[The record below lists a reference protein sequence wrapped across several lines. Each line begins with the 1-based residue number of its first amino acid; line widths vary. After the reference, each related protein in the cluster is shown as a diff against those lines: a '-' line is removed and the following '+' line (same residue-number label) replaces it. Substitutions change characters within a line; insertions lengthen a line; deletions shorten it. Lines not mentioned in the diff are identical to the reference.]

1 MRKFIFTVLSLA
13 CGMLYASAAVQ
24 YMTIEKKNGAK
35 YSFLLKENPV
45 ITYQDGNIVINGNEK
60 TSYSIEEVK
69 NYHFTEENE
78 SAIDNVASTQILR
91 IVSISEDVIRVENA
105 LTNTSIKLVSINGS
119 IVGQAKVDD
128 EGAANVTLPNQKGV
142 YVLCVGNQ
150 SFKVIRK

>member
-1 MRKFIFTVLSLA
+1 MRKLIFTVLGLA

-69 NYHFTEENE
+69 NYHFTENNQ
-78 SAIDNVASTQILR
+78 SAVDNTNAQILR
-91 IVSISEDVIRVENA
+91 IVSVSEDVIRVENA
-105 LTNTSIKLVSINGS
+105 LTDESIKLVNINGA
-119 IVGQAKVDD
+119 IVGQTTADN
-128 EGAANVTLPNQKGV
+128 EGSANVSLPSQKGV
-142 YVLCVGNQ
+142 YILLVGNK
-150 SFKVIRK
+150 SFKLIRK

>member
-1 MRKFIFTVLSLA
+1 MRKFIITVLGLV
-13 CGMLYASAAVQ
+13 CGLLYSNAAVK
-24 YMTIEKKNGAK
+24 YMTIEKKDGAK
-35 YSFLLKENPV
+35 YSFLLKENPI
-45 ITYQDGNIVINGNEK
+45 ITYQNGNIVINGNEK

-69 NYHFTEENE
+69 NYHFTEDNQ
-78 SAIDNVASTQILR
+78 SAVDVTNAQILR

-105 LTNTSIKLVSINGS
+105 LTNTSIKLVSINGT
-119 IVGQAKVDD
+119 IVGQTKADD

>member
-1 MRKFIFTVLSLA
+1 MRKLIFTVLGLA

-69 NYHFTEENE
+69 NYHFTENNQ
-78 SAIDNVASTQILR
+78 SAVDNTNAQILR
-91 IVSISEDVIRVENA
+91 IVSVSEDVIRVENA
-105 LTNTSIKLVSINGS
+105 LTDASIKLVNINGA
-119 IVGQAKVDD
+119 IVGQTKADN
-128 EGAANVTLPNQKGV
+128 EGSANVSLPSQKGV
-142 YVLCVGNQ
+142 YILLVGNK
-150 SFKVIRK
+150 SFKLIRK